1 MPFEIVRNDIVNM
14 QVDAVVNTANPN
26 PVIGSGVDSGI
37 HKKAG
42 HELLVARQKI
52 GCIDFG
58 DAAITP
64 GFDLDAR
71 YVIHTVGPVWKDGSH
86 REEQILSS
94 CYRNS
99 LTLAK
104 EHECESIAFP
114 LIATGNYGFPKPLA
128 LQIAVREISTF
139 LLENEMQVYLVVFG
153 REAFALSEKLFKSV
167 NSYIDENYI
176 RSKKLDEYGTESM
189 YGSRLET
196 RRIREQECADMSVG
210 AAIPMDSDD
219 WGQLINDLD
228 AGFSETLLQLIDRT
242 GKKDSE
248 IYKKANVDRKL
259 FSKIRNNMDYRP
271 SKTTALAFA
280 FALELDVEE
289 TKDFISRAGFALSHS
304 SKFDVIV
311 EYFLVNR
318 NYNVFELNEV
328 LFAFDQ
334 PLIGA

>member
-14 QVDAVVNTANPN
+14 RVDAVVNTANPN

-71 YVIHTVGPVWKDGSH
+71 YVIHTVGPVWEEGSH

-153 REAFALSEKLFKSV
+153 KEAFALSEKLFKSV

-280 FALELDVEE
+280 FALELDVDE

-311 EYFLVNR
+311 EYFLVNG

>member
-1 MPFEIVRNDIVNM
+1 
-14 QVDAVVNTANPN
+14 
-26 PVIGSGVDSGI
+26 
-37 HKKAG
+37 
-42 HELLVARQKI
+42 
-52 GCIDFG
+52 
-58 DAAITP
+58 
-64 GFDLDAR
+64 
-71 YVIHTVGPVWKDGSH
+71 
-86 REEQILSS
+86 
-94 CYRNS
+94 
-99 LTLAK
+99 
-104 EHECESIAFP
+104 
-114 LIATGNYGFPKPLA
+114 
-128 LQIAVREISTF
+128 
-139 LLENEMQVYLVVFG
+139 
-153 REAFALSEKLFKSV
+153 
-167 NSYIDENYI
+167 
-176 RSKKLDEYGTESM
+176 M
-189 YGSRLET
+189 YSSRLET
-196 RRIREQECADMSVG
+196 RRIREQECPDMSVG
-210 AAIPMDSDD
+210 AAIPIDSDD
-219 WGQLINDLD
+219 WGQLLKDLD

-280 FALELDVEE
+280 FALELDVDE